1 MGIFGQSE
9 FVSIDNMNFRVYS
22 DEEIK
27 KISVLR
33 ITNHETFNDLGHIA
47 PNGLYDLHLG
57 PVSSQGDD
65 ICLTCRL
72 NSYRCPGHCGHIELP
87 LPVYNPVF
95 YDTLKQIVTHICF
108 QCHHFIAHSLKT
120 VRLKYQMKLLN
131 DGFATE
137 AMEISDVISQIT
149 AWYTSQEAEE
159 VTTGIDDEENESKSV
174 NAALISILPKKL
186 DIYCSK
192 VLKNGTSQST
202 LTCGIYA
209 IRDEILKKFWHE
221 ISGTKKCSFCSAP
234 RMQLVLQN
242 SRFIKKNFLKNEKE
256 SINEGTAN
264 KSHDPIEK
272 QSYLTA
278 LQVQDALRKCWQN
291 DSEVLSC
298 LYPVL
303 ATTKIKHPTD
313 MFFLNTLL
321 VIPPKFRPYVRR
333 LDMISEHESGPLL
346 KNVVK
351 LSTFLLPLI
360 SIMNGIQ
367 ENLPDNLKN
376 IYGEISGKT
385 TEEKIQNMWYQIQAN
400 VDNLYDAGLTNSK
413 QITSKGIRQVIE
425 KKYGLMRHNLMGKRV
440 NFSARSVAAP
450 DPHLAMDEVGVPMDF
465 AIKLS
470 YPVPVSNWNVEEM
483 RKLVMNG
490 PHKYPGAIFIE
501 DEEGKKILL
510 GHLNETQRCA
520 HAKKLFTPVESH
532 VKKVNAKKIVHRHLK
547 NGDFVLMNRQ
557 PTLHRPSIQAHRVRV
572 MAKDRVL
579 RMPYANCKA
588 YNADFDG
595 DEFNMHFPQN
605 ELARSESRHLIMT
618 HNQYLTPKDGSPL
631 AGLIQDC
638 VVSSVLITVRGKFFS
653 REDYQQLVYVSLSD
667 HIGRIK
673 SLPPCIIKPKQLWS
687 GKQIISTLL
696 HNLIPESKAKPSF
709 TFKTS
714 VKVDLWQTNKPRGWI
729 TGGTPEMKREA
740 MTESEFVMR
749 DGELLCGVI
758 DKSAIGSTSHGLIH
772 TCYDLYGGSIAYK
785 LLTSINRMC
794 VYYLQWSGHTIDVKD
809 FITPRHVSKARRK
822 HLKKLVRNTP
832 REVCSKLQIP
842 ENDFQ
847 NYFENAHKSQNAKE
861 MAAIDAAYTAALG
874 PTTSRIT
881 AENERQLLRPNL
893 DNHMKLMVDTGA
905 KGSKVNMNQMASL
918 FGSVAIDGK
927 RMPLSITGKSLP
939 AFKPY
944 DSSPCAGGYI
954 ANRFITGI
962 NPKSYFFLCIVGRDS
977 LQHTAVKTSD
987 SGYVQRCLIKHLEGV
1002 RVDYDMTVRNSDGM
1016 VLQFRYGED
1025 GLDVTKVPFM
1035 SSLQALDALVTNYSR
1050 LIEDRALATAR
1061 AVGERDNVDKYSRKL
1076 KRIKEKHE
1084 SKTEKRCSGFLKF
1097 CRKMADQVDVV
1108 GYCPATGRSNTSKHL
1123 QKLWQALP
1131 KHEKEKFSKKTA
1143 PIPDPVSSVY
1153 SSAANLGVVSE
1164 ALDKLIDQYYS
1175 DFYVKRPAS
1184 EQTFSKEDITTTIHM
1199 KALMSQVDP
1208 GEAVGALCAQ
1218 ALGEPLTQ
1226 MTLNTFH
1233 FAGKDELNVTL
1244 GVPRMIEILRTG
1256 SKEISTPIMEIPFHP
1271 HVTRQLAEK
1280 LRLALSEVSLDK
1292 LLSEMNVVTKLE
1304 FERSKLHR
1312 TMKIKFSFL
1321 PHSQYKHVFALTPDE
1336 VLKYVE
1342 NQFLVSIEKEILKSL
1357 KQQKIYC
1364 SVKKDMKGASKVEN
1378 NEDMADAPVEEES
1391 ETIETMMKKKE
1402 NDSDNESSDE
1412 EEGLNE
1418 DDAKANQ
1425 AKELD
1430 YSDVEDESN
1439 ADEFDERESNLDD
1452 PDENGLGIKKTTKSK
1467 LKNAKGVSEEE
1478 ANDRIFNVK
1487 SVTNW
1492 VIEYDFDRKKQLWCE
1507 VKFMLPVSEGLY
1519 DIVSIVRGLSKRAYV
1534 NNVSGMRR
1542 VFVVEK
1548 DGVFLLRTE
1557 GINIMK
1563 MFAYEHLLDINKLY
1577 TNSIQK
1583 IAETYGIEAAQRAI
1597 IREIRAVQSA
1607 YDINVNFRH
1616 LSLLADYFT
1625 CEGKYKACNRAAIST
1640 CASPIQKMSF
1650 ETCVQFL
1657 KSSLLHGEIERMN
1670 SPSANIAVGQPPK

>member
-72 NSYRCPGHCGHIELP
+72 NSYRCPGHCGHVELP

-333 LDMISEHESGPLL
+333 LDMISEHESSPLL

-638 VVSSVLITVRGKFFS
+638 VVSSVLIT
-653 REDYQQLVYVSLSD
+653 
-667 HIGRIK
+667 
-673 SLPPCIIKPKQLWS
+673 
-687 GKQIISTLL
+687 
-696 HNLIPESKAKPSF
+696 
-709 TFKTS
+709 
-714 VKVDLWQTNKPRGWI
+714 
-729 TGGTPEMKREA
+729 
-740 MTESEFVMR
+740 
-749 DGELLCGVI
+749 
-758 DKSAIGSTSHGLIH
+758 
-772 TCYDLYGGSIAYK
+772 
-785 LLTSINRMC
+785 
-794 VYYLQWSGHTIDVKD
+794 WSGHTIDVKD

-1467 LKNAKGVSEEE
+1467 LKKAKGVSEEE

-1670 SPSANIAVGQPPK
+1670 SPSANIAVGQPPKVGTNAMHIRHVYSRIPISV